1 MSSLSLPMDVE
12 FTASVGAQWKEATME
27 RFRVLETLDGTDADE
42 VYDEVDNGVA
52 AKFQRTLRVEDI
64 PAYVNSIP
72 SPLSS
77 SYDSLRISTSLE
89 SPFAS
94 FQHFALEPREITP
107 EVIAADGE
115 NAEDEDLLTGSNNN
129 PVPAMPL
136 SLPLLGQWQVPPSGS
151 TAGHTSRLSK
161 GPNRP
166 VLARLPSDTSVR
178 SEGFTPKTPS
188 KNLTLL
194 EKRLTPR
201 TPGSEIGSPHE
212 QRLKRKMEEIA
223 RESTLQQLGEIS
235 PRCSPQSIS
244 TNKIFTFDNIQNQ
257 NINDMNRP
265 SFPRNDLRIVSPLSI
280 VGSTTSTPLRR
291 ALYSTSPRPGEG
303 VSVVMSPSDTDGRQ
317 RKAQKLQ
324 RQAMELAFERGMDNV
339 LIDTAP
345 SHQTSVAIIREVM
358 CNVPEQIR
366 TYSQLCSKE
375 NLKPNSKVMTRLK
388 GYAHDNLDNR
398 DISCEIEEYDFSGAY
413 IGNRGIGPLLEAL
426 KCNKYFTT
434 LILRDNGLRNEG
446 IQMLVEKLSQHS
458 PLTSIDISNNPI
470 SFEAGKALLR
480 LLEINRNIVSLNYS
494 KTYLDSSSMSLAYL
508 SVRYEPTQWDVL
520 RKDIERQLERNRQ
533 LRQPP
538 SPVS

>member
-1 MSSLSLPMDVE
+1 
-12 FTASVGAQWKEATME
+12 ME

-42 VYDEVDNGVA
+42 IYDEVDNGIA

-94 FQHFALEPREITP
+94 FQHFTLEPRETTP

-115 NAEDEDLLTGSNNN
+115 NAEDEDLLADSSSSFI
-129 PVPAMPL
+129 PAMPL
-136 SLPLLGQWQVPPSGS
+136 SLPLLGQWQLPPPSGS
-151 TAGHTSRLSK
+151 TTGPTSRVHK
-161 GPNRP
+161 GANRP

-194 EKRLTPR
+194 EKRLTPK
-201 TPGSEIGSPHE
+201 TPRPEIDSPHE

-235 PRCSPQSIS
+235 PRCSPQSMSVS
-244 TNKIFTFDNIQNQ
+244 TEKIFTFDNIQNQ

-265 SFPRNDLRIVSPLSI
+265 SFPRNDLRIVSPLSV

-291 ALYSTSPRPGEG
+291 ALYSTSPRPVEG
-303 VSVVMSPSDTDGRQ
+303 MSVVVMSPSDTDGRQ

-375 NLKPNSKVMTRLK
+375 KLKPNSKVMTRLK

-446 IQMLVEKLSQHS
+446 IHTLVESLSQHS
-458 PLTSIDISNNPI
+458 PLTSIDLSNNPI

-480 LLEINRNIVSLNYS
+480 LLQTNRNIISLNYS
-494 KTYLDSSSMSLAYL
+494 KTYLDPSCMSLAYL

-538 SPVS
+538 IS